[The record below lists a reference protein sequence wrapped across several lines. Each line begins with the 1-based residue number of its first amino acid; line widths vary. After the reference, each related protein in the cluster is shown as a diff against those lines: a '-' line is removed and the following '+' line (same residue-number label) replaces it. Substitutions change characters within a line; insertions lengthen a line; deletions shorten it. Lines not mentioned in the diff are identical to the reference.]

1 MHPYSAK
8 TDTFSA
14 VVNVPVVVRTEDLHD
29 DAFLQFNESR
39 GYNETYNKTLLAG
52 LPEDT
57 PSRYATV
64 PFYGVTG

>member
-14 VVNVPVVVRTEDLHD
+14 VVNVPVVVRTEDLQD
-29 DAFLQFNESR
+29 YALSQFNKSR
-39 GYNETYNKTLLAG
+39 GYNETYNKTLAG